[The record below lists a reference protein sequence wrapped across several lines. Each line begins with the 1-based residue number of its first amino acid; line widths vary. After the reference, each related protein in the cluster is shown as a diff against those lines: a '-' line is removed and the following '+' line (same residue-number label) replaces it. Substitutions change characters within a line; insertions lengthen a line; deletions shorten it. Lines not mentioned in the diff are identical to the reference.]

1 MDLSIEV
8 EDMQLCRK
16 LDVVAKLG
24 EQTYGTLYIIS
35 IVPLLRHRL
44 KEAPKTRVGKNR

>member
-24 EQTYGTLYIIS
+24 EQTYGTLYI
-35 IVPLLRHRL
+35 LLRHRL
-44 KEAPKTRVGKNR
+44 KEAPKTRVGKNRSDM